1 MTHAQKLAMH
11 EPPAEWAA
19 VDQFLT
25 ERLVRPD
32 AALDAALAANKAAA
46 LPAIDVSAPQGKFL
60 RILAESIRAERILE
74 IGTLGGYS
82 TIWLAQALPPTGRI
96 ISLEF
101 ERKHAEV
108 ARANVARA
116 GLAGVVDIRVG
127 KALDLLPQIEA
138 EATAPFDLVFIDADK
153 VNTANYF
160 DWALRLTRPGSLILV
175 DNVVRKGAIL
185 DANSDDANVKAMRSF
200 IEKLGDTPGITASA
214 LQTVGG
220 KGYDGFIIALVIP
233 S

>member
-1 MTHAQKLAMH
+1 MH
-11 EPPAEWAA
+11 EPAAEWGA

-32 AALDAALAANKAAA
+32 AALITALAANQAAA

-60 RILAESIRAERILE
+60 HILAASIRAERILE

-82 TIWLAQALPPTGRI
+82 TIWLAQALPPTGRL

-101 ERKHAEV
+101 EPKHAEV

-116 GLAGVVDIRVG
+116 GLSSVVDIRIG

-160 DWALRLTRPGSLILV
+160 DWALRLTRPGSIVLV

-185 DANSDDANVKAMRSF
+185 DPHSDDANVQAMRSF
-200 IEKLGDTPGITASA
+200 IDKLGDTPGITATA

-220 KGYDGFIIALVIP
+220 KGYDGFIIALV
-233 S
+233 SDK

>member
-1 MTHAQKLAMH
+1 MQ
-11 EPPAEWAA
+11 EPPPEWAA
-19 VDQFLT
+19 VDQLLT

-32 AALDAALAANKAAA
+32 AALEAALTANQTAQ

-60 RILAESIRAERILE
+60 RILAASIRAERILE

-82 TIWLAQALPPTGRI
+82 TIWLAQALPPTGRL

-101 ERKHAEV
+101 EPKHAEV
-108 ARANVARA
+108 ARANIARA
-116 GLAGVVDIRVG
+116 ELAGVVDIRVG

-138 EATAPFDLVFIDADK
+138 EATAPFDFVFIDADK

-160 DWALRLTRPGSLILV
+160 DWALRLTHPGSIILV

-185 DANSDDANVKAMRSF
+185 DPNSDDANVQAMRSF
-200 IEKLGDTPGITASA
+200 IEKLGDTPGITATA
-214 LQTVGG
+214 LQTVGA
-220 KGYDGFIIALVIP
+220 KGYDGFVFALVTG
-233 S
+233 